1 MRPSDFGVQTIFAF
15 VTSPAWNSFAV
26 KAVVEEFRSRVQA
39 STASGTR
46 IFSDEEIVAGKCGT
60 LFSIVSR
67 EETQSCQAAQSLIW
81 PLRGQT
87 RDENRRLL
95 DAVANTTAE
104 EVEAV
109 ARVYLHSVVVAL
121 TGSDE
126 ERERVGGTVCIVTNK
141 KKVKGATEERT
152 DGEQRHPSRQPPDGR
167 ESTTVEKTDRNEGQE
182 VVEMRD
188 RRDRSEVAQMEYTAE
203 GTVKDL
209 EAAGV
214 RVTLVHTEHTLRQLQ
229 LGEGDTLS
237 DLGEEEEDEEE
248 GEDEDEDEDED
259 EEEEGDE
266 EDDEDACCGGEREH
280 DAQCH
285 H

>member
-1 MRPSDFGVQTIFAF
+1 MQ
-15 VTSPAWNSFAV
+15 
-26 KAVVEEFRSRVQA
+26 
-39 STASGTR
+39 
-46 IFSDEEIVAGKCGT
+46 
-60 LFSIVSR
+60 
-67 EETQSCQAAQSLIW
+67 
-81 PLRGQT
+81 
-87 RDENRRLL
+87 
-95 DAVANTTAE
+95 
-104 EVEAV
+104 
-109 ARVYLHSVVVAL
+109 
-121 TGSDE
+121 
-126 ERERVGGTVCIVTNK
+126 
-141 KKVKGATEERT
+141 
-152 DGEQRHPSRQPPDGR
+152 
-167 ESTTVEKTDRNEGQE
+167 
-182 VVEMRD
+182 
-188 RRDRSEVAQMEYTAE
+188 AE